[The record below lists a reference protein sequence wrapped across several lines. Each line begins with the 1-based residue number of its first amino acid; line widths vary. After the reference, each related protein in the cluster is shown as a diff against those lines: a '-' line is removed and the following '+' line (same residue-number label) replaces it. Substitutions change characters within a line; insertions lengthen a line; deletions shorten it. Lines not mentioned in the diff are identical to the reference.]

1 MRRRYATRR
10 LAFTQVEA
18 LSRFFT
24 ASPPVPDWY
33 PVAPYA
39 VTNPIFL
46 DRDGNGVY
54 DAPKG
59 PPPFCS
65 RPCDPTVI
73 DPSQCPEG
81 QECLLNERVCGI
93 FVLGRCE
100 DSQASK

>member
-1 MRRRYATRR
+1 MSFGELQLPRVAS
-10 LAFTQVEA
+10 LAFTQVKA

-54 DAPKG
+54 DAPRG
-59 PPPFCS
+59 PPRS
-65 RPCDPTVI
+65 ARGRATRPCSI
-73 DPSQCPEG
+73 RRSARKG
-81 QECLLNERVCGI
+81 
-93 FVLGRCE
+93 
-100 DSQASK
+100 SSAW